1 MGVNQLYVTGN
12 SEFKNSV
19 TATMGQLCIQT
30 DHRFL
35 FFVWRNGSFSIKW
48 NIATQCSNIF

>member
-30 DHRFL
+30 DHGFL
-35 FFVWRNGSFSIKW
+35 FFVWRNGSFSIK
-48 NIATQCSNIF
+48 